1 MAGPGLGAEGASQVS
16 LTLSRPKN
24 DRMTPPALPIW
35 VFVSGLILTALP
47 WWLMVRGTA
56 SESGLCWPSSS
67 LEESC
72 ECVRDVGN

>member
-1 MAGPGLGAEGASQVS
+1 
-16 LTLSRPKN
+16 
-24 DRMTPPALPIW
+24 MTPPALPIW